1 MAFDH
6 AYTSYLKRAV
16 KTLNCVLDRLDQD
29 WLPVSKSWRLN
40 EKHYG
45 MLQGLNKSET
55 AQKYGDEQVLIWRRS
70 YDVAPP
76 PLAED
81 DPANPKWDPRYK
93 GVPDSELPR
102 TESLKETIARMM
114 PYWEET
120 VLPSLRTLD
129 NILIVAHGNT
139 LRGMIKYLKNIPDEQ
154 LLSLNLPTA
163 TPYVFEFDDS

>member
-1 MAFDH
+1 MTWH
-6 AYTSYLKRAV
+6 L
-16 KTLNCVLDRLDQD
+16 
-29 WLPVSKSWRLN
+29 LP
-40 EKHYG
+40 
-45 MLQGLNKSET
+45 
-55 AQKYGDEQVLIWRRS
+55 WRRTI
-70 YDVAPP
+70 PP
-76 PLAED
+76 TP
-81 DPANPKWDPRYK
+81 NGHPRYK

-163 TPYVFEFDDS
+163 TPYVFEFDDSLNLEKDYFLGDPEEIRKRMAAVAGQGSAKKKRLRNNLTILSYDRPFLPHCVL

>member
-1 MAFDH
+1 
-6 AYTSYLKRAV
+6 
-16 KTLNCVLDRLDQD
+16 
-29 WLPVSKSWRLN
+29 
-40 EKHYG
+40 

-93 GVPDSELPR
+93 GVPDNELPR
-102 TESLKETIARMM
+102 TESLKEAIDRMM
-114 PYWEET
+114 PYWEGT
-120 VLPSLRTLD
+120 ILPSLRTLD

-139 LRGMIKYLKNIPDEQ
+139 LRGMIKYLKNIPNDQ

-163 TPYVFEFDDS
+163 IPYVFEFDDSLNLEKDYFLGDPEEIRKRMEAVASQGSAKKKPPIA

>member
-1 MAFDH
+1 MTWH
-6 AYTSYLKRAV
+6 L
-16 KTLNCVLDRLDQD
+16 
-29 WLPVSKSWRLN
+29 LP
-40 EKHYG
+40 
-45 MLQGLNKSET
+45 
-55 AQKYGDEQVLIWRRS
+55 WRRTI
-70 YDVAPP
+70 PP
-76 PLAED
+76 TPNGI
-81 DPANPKWDPRYK
+81 PATK

-163 TPYVFEFDDS
+163 TPYVFEFDDSLNLEKDYFLGDPEEIRKRMAAVAGQGSAKKKTPAE